1 MQKHWQKMTTV
12 TKIII
17 GIKNIKS
24 FPQEII
30 SGIDNVE
37 IATIKTHQKKSVKML
52 FLAKKSAAART
63 WKLCLPPVSVLSSE

>member
-1 MQKHWQKMTTV
+1 MQKHWQKMATV

-30 SGIDNVE
+30 SVIDNVE
-37 IATIKTHQKKSVKML
+37 IATVKTHQKKKCKNVFPGKEICCSNMEVV
-52 FLAKKSAAART
+52 
-63 WKLCLPPVSVLSSE
+63 PSSGFCSEQ

>member
-1 MQKHWQKMTTV
+1 MQKHWQKMATV

-30 SGIDNVE
+30 SVIDNVE
-37 IATIKTHQKKSVKML
+37 IATVKTHQKK
-52 FLAKKSAAART
+52 KK
-63 WKLCLPPVSVLSSE
+63 V

>member
-1 MQKHWQKMTTV
+1 MTTV
-12 TKIII
+12 AKIII

-37 IATIKTHQKKSVKML
+37 IATIKVHAQKKV
-52 FLAKKSAAART
+52 
-63 WKLCLPPVSVLSSE
+63 